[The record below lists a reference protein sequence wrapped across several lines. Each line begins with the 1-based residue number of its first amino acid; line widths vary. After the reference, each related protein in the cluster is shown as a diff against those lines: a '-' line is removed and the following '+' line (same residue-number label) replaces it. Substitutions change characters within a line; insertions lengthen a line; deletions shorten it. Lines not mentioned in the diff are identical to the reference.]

1 MIGLGVWFEILDQN
15 VEAIVDGEE
24 IVYGAYMII
33 AAGCA
38 IIVLAIIGI
47 FGALCDYK
55 VNRVILFVVSSL
67 TDSSGLCMTMYSHI

>member
-1 MIGLGVWFEILDQN
+1 MIGLGVWFELLDQN
-15 VEAIVDGEE
+15 IEAIVDGEE

-38 IIVLAIIGI
+38 IIVLSIVGI

-55 VNRVILFVVSSL
+55 ANRFLLLLVS
-67 TDSSGLCMTMYSHI
+67 